1 MAENRAKNNCMKL
14 YNCAHNYIISATLTF
29 DLVHHRE
36 EIERKK
42 NILCVHQL
50 CSSLRYKEKT
60 ADIILLCATFMVVIL
75 RVFFKC
81 DNYIC
86 YDTKIMS
93 QSSDTSIST
102 AYIPEQ
108 YALIACCLHCWTGF
122 KWHLVRV
129 TCTARKI
136 FKIQWVAKV

>member
-1 MAENRAKNNCMKL
+1 MAENRAKNNCNMKL

-50 CSSLRYKEKT
+50 CSSLRYK
-60 ADIILLCATFMVVIL
+60 DSRHYIIVCHIYGCNSK
-75 RVFFKC
+75 FFLKC

-108 YALIACCLHCWTGF
+108 YALIACCLHC
-122 KWHLVRV
+122 
-129 TCTARKI
+129 
-136 FKIQWVAKV
+136 